1 MHGACRLGWVLVLLA
16 SLGACGGS
24 TDNVSEDGNV
34 QKVNGDVHVTAGKP
48 VGTVDSVNGSIQI
61 DDNATVASANT
72 VNGSIHV
79 GDHATSGT
87 VRTVNG
93 SITVGTGARLSGSV
107 VAVNGTLALRDGA
120 DVAGAV
126 SNIVGDIRI
135 DDAHVGRGIKT
146 VTGDIEIFGRSHVE
160 GGIVVEKPSGLSP
173 PGGNKTPHVVIGPGA
188 IVQGEVRF
196 DRPVRLDVSNR
207 ATVGPVIGATP
218 VTFSGDEPPA

>member
-1 MHGACRLGWVLVLLA
+1 VLFLLA
-16 SLGACGGS
+16 SLGACGDDRDGAS
-24 TDNVSEDGNV
+24 NDGNV
-34 QKVNGDVHVTAGKP
+34 QKINGDVHVMAGKP
-48 VGTVDSVNGSIQI
+48 AGTVDSVNGSIQI

-72 VNGSIHV
+72 INGSIHV

-93 SITVGTGARLSGSV
+93 TITVGAGAHVSGSV
-107 VAVNGTLALRDGA
+107 VAVNGALALRSGA

-146 VTGDIEIFGRSHVE
+146 VAGDIEIFGKSQIE
-160 GGIVVEKPSGLSP
+160 GGIAVEKPSGQLP
-173 PGGNKTPHVVIGPGA
+173 AGRDKTPHVVIGPGA
-188 IVQGEVRF
+188 IVQGELRF

-207 ATVGPVIGATP
+207 ATIGPVVGATP
-218 VTFSGDEPPA
+218 ATFTGDEPPS

>member
-1 MHGACRLGWVLVLLA
+1 VLALVAL
-16 SLGACGGS
+16 LGACGGGPENAS
-24 TDNVSEDGNV
+24 DDGNV

-48 VGTVDSVNGSIQI
+48 VGTIDSVNGSIQI
-61 DDNATVASANT
+61 DDNAAVASANT
-72 VNGSIHV
+72 INGSIHV

-107 VAVNGTLALRDGA
+107 VAVNGALALRDGA

-126 SNIVGDIRI
+126 SNIIGDIRI

-146 VTGDIEIFGRSHVE
+146 VGGDIEIFGKSHVE
-160 GGIVVEKPSGLSP
+160 GGIAVEKPSGQPP
-173 PGGNKTPHVVIGPGA
+173 PGGDKPPHVVIGPGV
-188 IVQGEVRF
+188 IVQGELRF

-218 VTFSGDEPPA
+218 VTFTGDEPPA